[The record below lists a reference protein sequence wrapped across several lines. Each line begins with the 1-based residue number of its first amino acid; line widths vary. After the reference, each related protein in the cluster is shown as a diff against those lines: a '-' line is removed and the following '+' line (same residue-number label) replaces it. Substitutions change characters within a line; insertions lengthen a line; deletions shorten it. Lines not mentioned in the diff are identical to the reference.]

1 MRRFISKLI
10 PLALVVAIV
19 CMMLPTTVFAAT
31 CQAEIKFK
39 ILAVYEDPDMYLGY
53 DIDYENAIEDVYPCT
68 YTTTHST
75 NANHQ
80 IKISNWHPDNLNM
93 SIRSGYQWAGWT
105 KYTVDLDDVKNPP
118 LSTFYI
124 WQSDTTSVNGTGTH
138 YIYLIYQKSTYTVT
152 YTDGVDGE
160 EVFPDQVYSNLT
172 SGDATPAFVG
182 TPTRPGYT
190 FKGWN
195 PTVAAT
201 VTGNATYTAIWEEDH
216 PATTYT
222 VTYTDGVDGEE
233 VFPDQVYSNLT
244 SGDATPAFVGTPTR
258 PGYTFKGWNPT
269 VAATVTGNATYTA
282 IWEEMN
288 SNPTPELPELPYWPS
303 IEEPDDN
310 EEELDDDEVPL
321 VPGVDGDIVGETEE
335 AILVTSP
342 DGNDTED
349 IDDETVPQVD
359 AAPQTGSKA
368 TGSLALLAGS
378 ALVVIAIRRKK

>member
-124 WQSDTTSVNGTGTH
+124 WQSNTTSVNGTGTH
-138 YIYLIYQKSTYTVT
+138 YIYLIYQKS
-152 YTDGVDGE
+152 
-160 EVFPDQVYSNLT
+160 
-172 SGDATPAFVG
+172 
-182 TPTRPGYT
+182 
-190 FKGWN
+190 
-195 PTVAAT
+195 
-201 VTGNATYTAIWEEDH
+201 
-216 PATTYT
+216 TYT